1 LGKNG
6 TGLMELLEKYQS
18 KFAEF
23 ETALNGQK
31 SSAIHTLRKQAFSKF
46 EQLQIPT
53 SKNEAW
59 KYTNLNP
66 LFGKGFEPV
75 FQSIATTSLA
85 IHTFPFIKANRLVFI
100 DGNYSE
106 QYSHV
111 IDRHIAIS
119 SFQEELKNNNPLIQQ
134 YFTKAAGF
142 ENESLTALNTSF
154 ASDGAFVHVPKYTV
168 LEHPVLLIYV
178 SSGNQQNGIAQP
190 RNLFIAES
198 NSQVAIIESYQN
210 PNGKQTFSNKVSEIF
225 VHENAHVDFYKLM
238 MNEVNYHHIGTT
250 AVQLEKNS
258 RFNAF
263 TMNFGGELVRNN
275 LSVKMNGQYAE
286 ANLNGVYVLNG
297 KNHVDN
303 HLELDHAM
311 PNCNSNQLYK
321 GLMDDQSTGV
331 FNGKILVRQ
340 DAQKT
345 NAFQSN
351 KNILLSEEATIN
363 TKPQLEIFAD
373 DVKCSHGATI
383 GQMDKNA
390 LFYLKSRG
398 LDDATAK
405 QIMFQAFVGEVI
417 ERVKI
422 ESLKTYLLEKLH
434 DKFEE

>member
-1 LGKNG
+1 
-6 TGLMELLEKYQS
+6 MELLEKYKS
-18 KFAEF
+18 KFSEF
-23 ETALNGQK
+23 EEGLNGQK
-31 SSAIHTLRKQAFSKF
+31 NSAIHTLRKQAFGKF

-66 LFGKGFEPV
+66 LFGKGFEPIV
-75 FQSIATTSLA
+75 SPDATPTIA

-100 DGNYSE
+100 DGTYSE
-106 QYSHV
+106 QHSHI
-111 IDRHIAIS
+111 IDKHVVIS
-119 SFQEELKNNNPLIQQ
+119 SLQQELKNNNPLIPK
-134 YFTKAAGF
+134 YFSKAAPF
-142 ENESLTALNTSF
+142 EKESLTALNTSF
-154 ASDGAFVHVPKYTV
+154 ANDGAFVHVPKNTA
-168 LEHPVLLIYV
+168 LEFPVLLIYV
-178 SSGNQQNGIAQP
+178 SSGNLENGIAQP
-190 RNLFIAES
+190 RNLFIAET
-198 NSQVAIIESYQN
+198 NSQVSIIESYQN
-210 PNGKQTFSNKVSEIF
+210 PNGTQAFTNKVSEIF
-225 VHENAHVDFYKLM
+225 VHENAQVDFYKLM
-238 MNEVNYHHIGTT
+238 VNESNYYHIGTT
-250 AVQLEKNS
+250 AVQLESNN

-263 TMNFGGELVRNN
+263 TINFGGNLVRNN
-275 LSVKMNGQYAE
+275 LSVKLNGEYAE
-286 ANLNGVYVLNG
+286 AHLNGVYVLNG
-297 KNHVDN
+297 KDHVDN
-303 HLELDHAM
+303 HLEVDHAV
-311 PNCNSNQLYK
+311 PNCNSHQLYK

-331 FNGKILVRQ
+331 FNGKILVRK

-351 KNILLSEEATIN
+351 KNMLLSEQATMN

-398 LDDATAK
+398 LDDSTAR

-434 DKFEE
+434 EKFEE

>member
-1 LGKNG
+1 LP
-6 TGLMELLEKYQS
+6 Q
-18 KFAEF
+18 
-23 ETALNGQK
+23 
-31 SSAIHTLRKQAFSKF
+31 H
-46 EQLQIPT
+46 
-53 SKNEAW
+53 
-59 KYTNLNP
+59 
-66 LFGKGFEPV
+66 
-75 FQSIATTSLA
+75 
-85 IHTFPFIKANRLVFI
+85 
-100 DGNYSE
+100 GNYSE